1 MGISK
6 ELGLCFHCLKRRH
19 RVQRCSLKGT
29 CPAEGCVRRHDPQ
42 LHVAIEP
49 PQLNSS
55 AQAFHP
61 LQAAIVETSA
71 TGTPT
76 NHATCGVT
84 KEAESMPRPG
94 RVALQMIPV
103 ILEGENGIRIRE
115 NAFLDGG
122 SGSSYL

>member
-1 MGISK
+1 M
-6 ELGLCFHCLKRRH
+6 RRNH
-19 RVQRCSLKGT
+19 
-29 CPAEGCVRRHDPQ
+29 PQ
-42 LHVAIEP
+42 LHAAIEP
-49 PQLNSS
+49 PQLNSP
-55 AQAFHP
+55 AEAFPP
-61 LQAAIVETSA
+61 LQAAIGETSA

-76 NHATCGVT
+76 NRKTCGVT

-103 ILEGENGIRIRE
+103 ILEAENGIRIWE

>member
-19 RVQRCSLKGT
+19 GVERCSLK
-29 CPAEGCVRRHDPQ
+29 CPAEGCVRRHHPQ
-42 LHVAIEP
+42 FHAAIEL

-55 AQAFHP
+55 AEAFHL
-61 LQAAIVETSA
+61 LQAAIGETSA
-71 TGTPT
+71 TGTPA
-76 NHATCGVT
+76 NHATCGVS
-84 KEAESMPRPG
+84 KEAESMPCPG
-94 RVALQMIPV
+94 RVALQMILV
-103 ILEGENGIRIRE
+103 ILEGENGIRLRE